1 MFLETLQDHYGKI
14 VNILVN
20 ITHRGTEFQTFQ
32 GQKEIF

>member
-1 MFLETLQDHYGKI
+1 METLQDHYGET

-20 ITHRGTEFQTFQ
+20 ITYRGTEFQTFQ